1 MDCNIVVSDDS
12 GVGSERWRGDVPLD
26 SIPPLAVEI
35 LDLSECESAI
45 DGAILSSDGW
55 SDKDSRGKISLE

>member
-35 LDLSECESAI
+35 LDSPECESAI
-45 DGAILSSDGW
+45 DGW
-55 SDKDSRGKISLE
+55 SDKDSRRKISLE